1 MVKPSTAEDITP
13 ICVYLHNLRINST
26 TKQLHSPPGT
36 LDFENTDDGTV
47 IEGEWRREI
56 QTDSGMVKLAKTP
69 RNHGN
74 DAKKIRDTFLDYF
87 MSNEG

>member
-1 MVKPSTAEDITP
+1 
-13 ICVYLHNLRINST
+13 
-26 TKQLHSPPGT
+26 
-36 LDFENTDDGTV
+36 LDDATV

-56 QTDSGMVKLAKTP
+56 QNDSRMVKPAKTP

-87 MSNEG
+87 VLKE

>member
-1 MVKPSTAEDITP
+1 M
-13 ICVYLHNLRINST
+13 
-26 TKQLHSPPGT
+26 LHSPPGK

-56 QTDSGMVKLAKTP
+56 QNDSGMVNLAKTP

-74 DAKKIRDTFLDYF
+74 EAKKIRDAF
-87 MSNEG
+87 